1 VSPLQLEQSLVDE
14 SGMHS
19 TQMGVH
25 NKSEN
30 GRSCVGRFVRYHPV
44 TVTSKFNYSSGTS
57 YFSALN
63 QEVAKIK

>member
-1 VSPLQLEQSLVDE
+1 
-14 SGMHS
+14 
-19 TQMGVH
+19 MGVH